1 MDGPAVDGA
10 EGTWGIYRKGRR
22 FKKPRFHRTI
32 RHLGISVP
40 ATGFSILGTV
50 ISVLGTAKPRCRMGL
65 MPCWAG
71 RTAEGDGGEN
81 GVGNLAATDCRTRHR
96 WGGEK
101 RSTETGKDGKMA
113 SLPVLLKGLF

>member
-1 MDGPAVDGA
+1 MDGA

-50 ISVLGTAKPRCRMGL
+50 ISVSGTV
-65 MPCWAG
+65 G
-71 RTAEGDGGEN
+71 RGIARGGEN
-81 GVGNLAATDCRTRHR
+81 GQPKQERTR
-96 WGGEK
+96 
-101 RSTETGKDGKMA
+101 
-113 SLPVLLKGLF
+113 LKGLKGLEIKPFSHFCSDFQ